1 MTAGEVRLL
10 GMPVRSY
17 LRLQEHTDALLREY
31 RLMVQQDT
39 THLPPELLSLLAR
52 VQAILP
58 ESAVP
63 ELRSGVKA
71 AFDAGQSQADVKA
84 TVTARQSEQLLSLHE
99 LLTRLDVYCRDGV
112 LLTLPLESDA
122 NGLRA
127 WVVAEVARQLAGA
140 EPSAYDGPFT
150 P

>member
-1 MTAGEVRLL
+1 MTAAEVRLL
-10 GMPVRSY
+10 GMPVRSW

-39 THLPPELLSLLAR
+39 AHLPPELLSLLGK

-58 ESAVP
+58 DSAVP

-71 AFDAGQSQADVKA
+71 AFDAGQAQVDVKA
-84 TVTARQSEQLLSLHE
+84 TLTARQSEHLMSLDR
-99 LLTRLDVYCRDGV
+99 LLTRVDVYCRDGV
-112 LLTLPLESDA
+112 LLTLPLESDVR
-122 NGLRA
+122 GLRG
-127 WVVAEVARQLAGA
+127 WVVEEVARQLAGA
-140 EPSAYDGPFT
+140 EPRAYDGPFT